1 MNKKGFTLVEVLI
14 TTIIYSVFMILT
26 YPLYNNIFKSFN
38 EVNKTQINVL
48 NVIRLRE
55 KINQI
60 TGYEND
66 IYFQDEKNLLIT
78 INENKISF
86 GLNNEILINDMNY
99 EAILTNYVITDEFII
114 LNCKMDNIGSIYIL
128 RGNLYEICS
137 S

>member
-1 MNKKGFTLVEVLI
+1 MKNGFTLVEVLI

-60 TGYEND
+60 TEYEND
-66 IYFQDEKNLLIT
+66 IYFQDEKSLLIT
-78 INENKISF
+78 INKNKISF

-114 LNCKMDNIGSIYIL
+114 LNCKMDNIESIYIL

>member
-1 MNKKGFTLVEVLI
+1 MKNGFTLVEVLI

-114 LNCKMDNIGSIYIL
+114 LNCKMDNIESIYIL